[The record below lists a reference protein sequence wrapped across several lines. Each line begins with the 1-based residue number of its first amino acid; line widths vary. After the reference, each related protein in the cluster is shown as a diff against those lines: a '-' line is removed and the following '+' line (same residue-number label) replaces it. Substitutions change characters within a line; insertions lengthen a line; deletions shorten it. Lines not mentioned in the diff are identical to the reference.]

1 MSWFDQGL
9 SRLDKGSKDSK
20 HIFHRFLFSM
30 PEVNKEFSRST
41 WLCNVGLAFM
51 VQNTKKLKLTFKLRA
66 QQVALEANIFQGQ

>member
-1 MSWFDQGL
+1 
-9 SRLDKGSKDSK
+9 
-20 HIFHRFLFSM
+20 M
-30 PEVNKEFSRST
+30 PEAKKEFSRST